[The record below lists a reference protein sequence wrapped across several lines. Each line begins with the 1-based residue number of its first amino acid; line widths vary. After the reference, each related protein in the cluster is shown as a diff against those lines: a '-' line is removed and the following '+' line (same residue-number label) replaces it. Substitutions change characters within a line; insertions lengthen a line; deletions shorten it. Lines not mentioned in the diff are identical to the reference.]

1 MGLSAGL
8 SRLQTLEK
16 EEEETRTEHC
26 ERLGAAIGRLQDELR
41 ATGPKR
47 EEILRKA
54 TEYTDQVRGVLNKEI
69 LARSAKVDALD
80 EAVREVR
87 MRVGDEVQ
95 ARESAV
101 RAVADAIIEE
111 RTQREEGLIRERH
124 LSEEEI
130 QRTLQAVR
138 KARDED
144 ERRIA
149 DRLLELSGAISE
161 ERDLRG
167 ECLRGERQKLL
178 DVKEELVREQKGLER
193 ELAKQSQALS
203 ITMDEQVRRAKEVDS
218 TLGNVADKCDT
229 ARAELAAEVLKRE
242 TEIRNLDLRTG
253 EFTTMLATEA
263 KDRRESDIY
272 LKKNIEEEG
281 NLRETA
287 FAADRRAR
295 LEGKSAAVAGNSA
308 RSLPDKASDPALERN
323 VRAALADMQDRLS
336 QAEVRQKGA
345 EERTVSMLDA
355 IMSGLAGPG
364 N

>member
-1 MGLSAGL
+1 MG
-8 SRLQTLEK
+8 
-16 EEEETRTEHC
+16 
-26 ERLGAAIGRLQDELR
+26 
-41 ATGPKR
+41 
-47 EEILRKA
+47 
-54 TEYTDQVRGVLNKEI
+54 NKEI

-167 ECLRGERQKLL
+167 EALRCERQKLL
-178 DVKEELVREQKGLER
+178 DVKEELVREQKALER
-193 ELAKQSQALS
+193 ELGKQSQALS
-203 ITMDEQVRRAKEVDS
+203 VTMDEQVRRTKEVDA
-218 TLGNVADKCDT
+218 TLGHVADKCDAT
-229 ARAELAAEVLKRE
+229 RAELAAEVLKRE
-242 TEIRNLDLRTG
+242 TEVRNLDLRTN
-253 EFTTMLATEA
+253 EFTTMLAMEA
-263 KDRRESDIY
+263 KERRDSDLN

-295 LEGKSAAVAGNSA
+295 LEGKSVSLAGTSA
-308 RSLPDKASDPALERN
+308 RALTDKVDSNLERN
-323 VRAALADMQDRLS
+323 VRGALADMQDRLS
-336 QAEVRQKGA
+336 PAEFPQKGA